1 MFGSRIVNAN
11 SDAGIL
17 SAGIHVEEHVLRLW
31 LSPVKGLLVSKKQS
45 NNVVLLKTLGE
56 VIVER
61 RKRLGM
67 TQDELS
73 ELSGINRA
81 FISNIEKGKRNP
93 SIGAVASLAKG
104 LKLKTSLLLSKCEKQ
119 MTEAEEK

>member
-11 SDAGIL
+11 SDAGIIR
-17 SAGIHVEEHVLRLW
+17 AGIYVEEHVLRLW

>member
-1 MFGSRIVNAN
+1 MG
-11 SDAGIL
+11 
-17 SAGIHVEEHVLRLW
+17 
-31 LSPVKGLLVSKKQS
+31 KKQS
-45 NNVVLLKTLGE
+45 SNLHLLKSLGE

-61 RKRLGM
+61 RKRLGI

-93 SIGAVASLAKG
+93 SIGAVANLAKG
-104 LKLKTSLLLSKCEKQ
+104 LRLKPSLLLSKCEKL
-119 MTEAEEK
+119 MSESEMP

>member
-1 MFGSRIVNAN
+1 M
-11 SDAGIL
+11 
-17 SAGIHVEEHVLRLW
+17 
-31 LSPVKGLLVSKKQS
+31 SKKQS
-45 NNVVLLKTLGE
+45 NNEVLLKTLGE

-93 SIGAVASLAKG
+93 SIGAVASLARG

-119 MTEAEEK
+119 MTEAEGK

>member
-1 MFGSRIVNAN
+1 VG
-11 SDAGIL
+11 
-17 SAGIHVEEHVLRLW
+17 
-31 LSPVKGLLVSKKQS
+31 KKQS
-45 NNVVLLKTLGE
+45 SNLQLLKTLGE

-93 SIGAVASLAKG
+93 SIGAVANLAKG
-104 LKLKTSLLLSKCEKQ
+104 LRLKTSLLISKCEKL
-119 MTEAEEK
+119 MSGAEDSQS